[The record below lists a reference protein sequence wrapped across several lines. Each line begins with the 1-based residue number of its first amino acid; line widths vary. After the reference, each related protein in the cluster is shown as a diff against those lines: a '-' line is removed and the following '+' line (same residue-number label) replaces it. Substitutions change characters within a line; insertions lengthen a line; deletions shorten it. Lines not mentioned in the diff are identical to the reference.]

1 MSNVGIYTPDDKNV
15 NSVDNNADTH
25 DDSAANNIMRSAVT
39 KRSNRL
45 ELLAPAKN
53 ADFGI
58 EAIRHGADAVYIGG
72 PAFGAR
78 ASAGNSIEDIARLCQ
93 FAHQYHAQ
101 VFVALNTILMDNE
114 LDAAQKLIWQIYEA
128 GADALIVQDMGIL
141 QLDLPPIA
149 LHAST
154 QMDNRNPEKVAF
166 LEQVGFSQVVLA
178 RELGLSQ
185 IRDVAANT
193 NMQIEFFIHGA
204 LCVAFSGL
212 CNLSHSFSNRSANRG
227 ECSQLCRLPADLKT
241 RQGDVLAKNEHLLSL
256 KDNNQT
262 DNLEALIDAGVRS
275 FKIEGRLKDLSYVK
289 NVTAHYRQEL
299 DKIIARRSEF
309 VASSHGRCEHSFTPD
324 PEKTFNRGKTDYF
337 VHERSQGM
345 NDFRSPKYIGEEI
358 ATVKHI
364 GSDFIDVVSA
374 ETFNNGDGL
383 CFFPSDYAD
392 AKKSDDKLK
401 GLRVNRAD
409 GSKLFVA
416 RMPKELKVGMTIYRN
431 HNQAF
436 EAVLAKESSKRII
449 GVNLALADTDDGVS
463 LTMTDIY
470 GHSATQSLVIEKTAA
485 TDVDKAL
492 QGLHKQLGKLGS
504 TDFKPH
510 AINIETAQAWFIPT
524 SLLNGLRRDT
534 VAALELARANDYQR
548 PKPWK
553 YNQEAVYPVKH
564 LSYLGNVANEQ
575 AKAFYQRHGVIE
587 IQDTYEK
594 NGINEDVPLMIT
606 KHCLRFNFNL
616 CPKQVP
622 GIKAEPMVLEIGK
635 DVLKLVFDC
644 PKCEMMVVGEN
655 RQVRSTD

>member
-1 MSNVGIYTPDDKNV
+1 MSNVGIFSPNDKP
-15 NSVDNNADTH
+15 
-25 DDSAANNIMRSAVT
+25 DSAPQPPLER
-39 KRSNRL
+39 KSNRL

-78 ASAGNSIEDIARLCQ
+78 ASAGNSVEDIARLCT

-101 VFVALNTILMDNE
+101 VFVAINTILMNEAE
-114 LDAAQKLIWQIYEA
+114 LDAAQKLIWQVYEA

-185 IRDVAANT
+185 IRDVAAKT

-204 LCVAFSGL
+204 LCVAYSGL

-227 ECSQLCRLPADLKT
+227 ECSQLCRLPGDLKT
-241 RQGDVLAKNEHLLSL
+241 RQGEVLAQNEHLLSL

-289 NVTAHYRQEL
+289 NVTAHYRQAL
-299 DKIIARRSEF
+299 DKIIAARPQFS
-309 VASSHGRCEHSFTPD
+309 ASSHGRCEHSFTPD

-358 ATVKHI
+358 GIVKRI
-364 GSDFIDVVSA
+364 GSDFIEVSS
-374 ETFNNGDGL
+374 EHSFNNGDGL
-383 CFFPSDYAD
+383 CFFTSNFAE
-392 AKKSDDKLK
+392 AKQSDDKLK

-409 GSKLFVA
+409 GLKLFVL

-436 EAVLAKESSKRII
+436 EAVLAKESAKRII
-449 GVNLALADTDDGVS
+449 AVDVVLADTQDGVS
-463 LTMTDIY
+463 LTMTDVH
-470 GHSATQSLVIEKTAA
+470 GHTASQSLVFEKSAA

-492 QGLHKQLGKLGS
+492 QGLRKQLGKLGS
-504 TDFKPH
+504 TDFKVR
-510 AINIETAQAWFIPT
+510 AMNIDTAQAWFIPT
-524 SLLNGLRRDT
+524 SVLNGLRRDT
-534 VAALELARANDYQR
+534 VAALELARVNGYQR
-548 PKPWK
+548 PKAWK
-553 YNQEAVYPVKH
+553 YNQDAVYPVKH
-564 LSYLGNVANEQ
+564 LSYLGNVANDK

-587 IQDTYEK
+587 IEDTYEK
-594 NGINEDVPLMIT
+594 NGVTEDVPLMVT

-616 CPKQVP
+616 CPKEVP
-622 GIKAEPMVLEIGK
+622 GIKADPMVLEIGK

-644 PKCEMMVVGEN
+644 PKCEMLVVAEN
-655 RQVRSTD
+655 RQVRSE

>member
-1 MSNVGIYTPDDKNV
+1 MSNVGIFRPNDKPDTAPLPPLE
-15 NSVDNNADTH
+15 S
-25 DDSAANNIMRSAVT
+25 
-39 KRSNRL
+39 RSNRL

-78 ASAGNSIEDIARLCQ
+78 ASAGNSVEDIARLCT

-101 VFVALNTILMDNE
+101 VFVAINTILMNEGE
-114 LDAAQKLIWQIYEA
+114 LDAAQKLIWQVYEA

-185 IRDVAANT
+185 IRDVAAKT

-204 LCVAFSGL
+204 LCVAYSGL

-227 ECSQLCRLPADLKT
+227 ECSQLCRLPGDLKT

-299 DKIIARRSEF
+299 DKIIARRPEF
-309 VASSHGRCEHSFTPD
+309 NASSHGRSEHSFTPD

-345 NDFRSPKYIGEEI
+345 NDFRSPKYIGEEV
-358 ATVKHI
+358 AKVKRI
-364 GSDFIDVVSA
+364 EKDFIEVTSDTS
-374 ETFNNGDGL
+374 FNNGDGL
-383 CFFPSDYAD
+383 CFFPSNFAE
-392 AKKSDDKLK
+392 AKQSDDKLK
-401 GLRVNRAD
+401 GMRVNRVD
-409 GSKLFVA
+409 GLKLFLL

-436 EAVLAKESSKRII
+436 EAVLAKESAKRII
-449 GVNLALADTDDGVS
+449 EVDLLLADTIDGVS

-470 GHSATQSLVIEKTAA
+470 GHSAVQSLVFEKTAA
-485 TDVDKAL
+485 TDVEKAL
-492 QGLHKQLGKLGS
+492 KGLRKQLGKLGS
-504 TDFKPH
+504 TDFTARKM
-510 AINIETAQAWFIPT
+510 NIETAQTWFIPT
-524 SLLNGLRRDT
+524 SVLNGLRRDT
-534 VAALELARANDYQR
+534 VAALEQTRVNDYQR
-548 PKPWK
+548 PKAWK

-564 LSYLGNVANEQ
+564 LSYLGNVANDK
-575 AKAFYQRHGVIE
+575 AKAFYQRHGVVE

-594 NGINEDVPLMIT
+594 NGITEDVPLMVT

-616 CPKQVP
+616 CPKEVP
-622 GIKAEPMVLEIGK
+622 GIKADPMILEIGK

-644 PKCEMMVVGEN
+644 PKCEMLVVAEN
-655 RQVRSTD
+655 RQVRSE